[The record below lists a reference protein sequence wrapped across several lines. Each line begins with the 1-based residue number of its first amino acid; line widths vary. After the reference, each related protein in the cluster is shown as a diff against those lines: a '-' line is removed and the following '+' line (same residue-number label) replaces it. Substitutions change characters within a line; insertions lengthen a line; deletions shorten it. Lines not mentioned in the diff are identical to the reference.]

1 MYSAYIS
8 MWLMGTGIALQFVG
22 FMPRFYEMSYYL
34 NRVGLEGDPVPV
46 PFPSNGVWFGVTKEK
61 MG

>member
-1 MYSAYIS
+1 

-46 PFPSNGVWFGVTKEK
+46 PFPASGQWFGLTKE
-61 MG
+61 